1 MPWARSSSPNEVRV
15 MVDKVGQDPNS
26 HLFYD
31 VDWSEWLT
39 ARGFL
44 ADGSQITSTAFV
56 VEAPGT
62 KTFENRT
69 GAVARVWVKDVPKAE
84 DVNVTCT
91 ISMPEPDPMAGLVTD
106 DFTFCLRGSEK

>member
-1 MPWARSSSPNEVRV
+1 
-15 MVDKVGQDPNS
+15 MVDKVGQDPDS

-31 VDWSEWLT
+31 VDWGEWLT

-44 ADGSQITSTAFV
+44 VDGSEIVTTAFV
-56 VEAPGT
+56 VDSPAT

-69 GAVARVWVKDVPKAE
+69 LAVARVWVKEVPIGA

-91 ISMPEPDPMAGLVTD
+91 ITMPEPDAGAGVVTD
-106 DFTFCLRGSEK
+106 DFTFCLRGSPK